1 MSVVAAQA
9 AEGSVFDHTQQ
20 FGLRFDAESRD
31 FVENNRSLGGEFQLA
46 EFPGIRTREGA
57 LLVAE

>member
-1 MSVVAAQA
+1 MFRSRQVSQPLPRKDHQTCVYRDYVVAAET

-31 FVENNRSLGGEFQLA
+31 FV
-46 EFPGIRTREGA
+46 
-57 LLVAE
+57 